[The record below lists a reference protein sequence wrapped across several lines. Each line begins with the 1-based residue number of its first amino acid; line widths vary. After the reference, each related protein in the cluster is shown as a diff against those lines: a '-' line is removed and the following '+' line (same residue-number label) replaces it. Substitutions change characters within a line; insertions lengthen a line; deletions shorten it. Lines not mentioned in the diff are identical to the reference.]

1 MKRQIFVNGK
11 SHYATAQLVSKV
23 QSMVEHNYTTMQ
35 IAAQI
40 SRTRGFTQ
48 KLVMSIKD
56 EAQMGRVA

>member
-1 MKRQIFVNGK
+1 VG
-11 SHYATAQLVSKV
+11 KV